1 MAIEEIEIGTTEIG
15 ATEIDAIETMIGTGI
30 TVAGTETTAN
40 MAGMAITASTAETRV
55 AMATT
60 VITSINKPNSK
71 AIRMDFIPDR
81 ATPSVAKV
89 TTRNV
94 LTTTETQI
102 QATTLRT
109 AIEAS
114 FNRPIARDFCRA
126 ISRDTNSTEVTTTAA
141 VAGRG
146 NVVKQT

>member
-71 AIRMDFIPDR
+71 AIKMEFIPAR

-94 LTTTETQI
+94 LTTTMI
-102 QATTLRT
+102 PALAIMLKRT
-109 AIEAS
+109 ALVSREAI
-114 FNRPIARDFCRA
+114 RK
-126 ISRDTNSTEVTTTAA
+126 VTVTVFRSVTD
-141 VAGRG
+141 
-146 NVVKQT
+146 NV